1 MLRDIGL
8 GLIVLTMPS
17 AGWAQGAPDGVG
29 AGATSA
35 PTTAPAASQ
44 PAPSLREAGELW
56 LEGYYP
62 RARAQYQM
70 LADAAETAFEA
81 EIGLA
86 RCALMTGE
94 YEDGLAA
101 LDRVADR
108 AADSAARHTVRGEL
122 LAALGRTDEAIDS
135 ARRALQ
141 ADAQCHRARAI
152 LGELLERHGRR
163 DEAIEVYEFF
173 DRLLSRQMPSSA
185 EGITE
190 AARGFYRYSVLTKHP
205 NLDARTVHVL
215 QEFFQVAYE
224 RVDRNWWPARLAAA
238 DLLRAKYNLGQAAE
252 DYRHA
257 LRINNNLPAAHV
269 GLGRIALERWQFEEV
284 ERRVERALQT
294 NPRYVPALNLAARN
308 KIQQRRYDEAL
319 ELCRQ
324 ALEINANDI
333 EALSVAAAACR
344 CRHDLEGDAEYEARV
359 RALNPRCARF
369 YALRGDA
376 LSGLRQ
382 YAEGEEAYQQ
392 AIAYDPTDPNPRTE
406 LGLLYM
412 QWGREKS
419 ARDALDKAWALDQY
433 NERTFNTL
441 DLLEKLEGF
450 DRLSTEHFT
459 ILYDRELDWVL
470 APYLARIA
478 EEVYEDVCADY
489 DTELTERIYLEV
501 FPTHRDFGV
510 RITGKPW
517 IYTVGAC
524 TGWVI
529 ALESPRTHPQTSGPY
544 HYERVLRHEFIH
556 TVTLALT
563 RNRIAHWFTEGL
575 AVYGEDSPRS
585 FAWRQLLVETI
596 RHDRLF
602 TLESINWGFMRPR
615 RPTDRTLAY
624 AQSEW
629 MVEYLVQRFGYD
641 VLPKMLKAF
650 ERGLAQDVVFREV
663 VGIETA
669 DFDVDFSAW
678 ARTQAGDWGFDL
690 TPPANVIKLRAE
702 AVIKPGDAAV
712 RGRLAKAELDG
723 GNIVGAA
730 ESAREALEQDEGE
743 VNALTVL
750 VTALNLMA
758 AEAKTPADA
767 RRLVEESLPLAQK
780 LADVDPESW
789 IAPKTLGNA
798 ALKNKDYAGAER
810 WFQRLQRHCP
820 LDPVS
825 YSGLAG
831 VYLERGDSDQALPQL
846 LELARMQEHDP
857 RVPARIAAI
866 FAVQDRLGEAAY
878 WYRQSLYIDPFTPQT
893 HRSLAGVLMRHG
905 DARAAAVEYEILCRI
920 EPDRA
925 DNYSDAAFAYR
936 KLGEGENVR
945 RCAARAVEL
954 DASSP
959 ARSLLEAGDDE

>member
-1 MLRDIGL
+1 MWRGVGL
-8 GLIVLTMPS
+8 GLIVLPVLA
-17 AGWAQGAPDGVG
+17 AGWARGADAVVG
-29 AGATSA
+29 AGPTSM

-44 PAPSLREAGELW
+44 PVPSLRGAAVLW

-62 RARAQYQM
+62 RARAQYQL
-70 LADAAETAFEA
+70 LADAAETVVEA

-86 RCALMTGE
+86 RCALATGG

-108 AADSAARHTVRGEL
+108 AADSAVWHTIRGDL

-135 ARRALQ
+135 ARRALRQ
-141 ADAQCHRARAI
+141 DPQHHRARAL
-152 LGELLERHGRR
+152 LGELLERLGRR
-163 DEAIEVYEFF
+163 EEAIEVYEFF

-190 AARGFYRYSVLTKHP
+190 AARGFYRYSVLTRHP
-205 NLDARTVHVL
+205 NLDTRTVHVL
-215 QEFFQVAYE
+215 QELFQVAYE

-238 DLLRAKYNLGQAAE
+238 DLLRAKYNLDQAAE

-257 LRINNNLPAAHV
+257 LRINNNLPAAQV
-269 GLGRIALERWQFEEV
+269 GLGGIALERWQFEEV
-284 ERRVERALQT
+284 ERRVERALT
-294 NPRYVPALNLAARN
+294 VNPRYGPAVNLAARN

-319 ELCRQ
+319 ELCSR
-324 ALEINANDI
+324 ALAVNPNDI

-344 CRHDLEGDAEYEARV
+344 CRHDLEGDADYEARV

-369 YALRGDA
+369 YTVRGDA

-382 YAEGEEAYQQ
+382 YAEAEEAYRQS
-392 AIAYDPTDPNPRTE
+392 IAYDPTDPNPHTE

-412 QWGREKS
+412 QGGRERL
-419 ARDALDKAWALDQY
+419 ARQALDKAWALDPY

-441 DLLEKLEGF
+441 NLLEKLEAF

-478 EEVYEDVCADY
+478 EEVYQDVCADY
-489 DTELTERIYLEV
+489 DTELSQRTYLEV

-529 ALESPRTHPQTSGPY
+529 ALESPRSHPQTSGPY

-563 RNRIAHWFTEGL
+563 HNRIAHWFTEGL

-585 FAWRQLLVETI
+585 FDWCQLLVETI
-596 RHDRLF
+596 RRDRLF
-602 TLESINWGFMRPR
+602 TLESIDWGFMRPR
-615 RPTDRTLAY
+615 RPMDRQLAY

-641 VLPKMLKAF
+641 VLPKMLEAF
-650 ERGLAQDVVFREV
+650 DRGLSQEAVFGEA

-669 DFDVDFSAW
+669 AFDADFAAW
-678 ARTQAGDWGFDL
+678 ARTQAADWGFDL
-690 TPPANVIKLRAE
+690 TNPENVIELRAE
-702 AVIKPGDAAV
+702 AVIKPGDAALG
-712 RGRLAKAELDG
+712 GRLAKAQLDE
-723 GNIVGAA
+723 GNVVAA
-730 ESAREALEQDEGE
+730 VKTARAALERDDQE
-743 VNALTVL
+743 VNGLTVL
-750 VTALNLMA
+750 VTALNLLA
-758 AEAKTPADA
+758 AEAETPADA
-767 RRLVEESLPLAQK
+767 RRLLEESLPWAEK

-789 IAPKTLGNA
+789 IAPKILGHA
-798 ALKNKDYAGAER
+798 ALKDKDYDAAER
-810 WFQRLQRHCP
+810 WFKRLQRHCP
-820 LDPVS
+820 LDPIS

-831 VYLERGDSDQALPQL
+831 VYLERGDGDQALPQL

-866 FAVQDRLGEAAY
+866 FAGQDRLGEAAY
-878 WYRQSLYIDPFTPQT
+878 WYRQSLHIDPFTPQT
-893 HRSLAGVLMRHG
+893 HRSLAGVLMRRG
-905 DARAAAVEYEILCRI
+905 DARAAVEEYEILCRM
-920 EPDRA
+920 EPTRA
-925 DNYSDAAFAYR
+925 DNYSEAAFAYR
-936 KLGEGENVR
+936 KLGEAEDVR
-945 RCAARAVEL
+945 RCATRAVEL
-954 DASSP
+954 DATSP
-959 ARSLLEAGDDE
+959 ARTLLGRGNDD